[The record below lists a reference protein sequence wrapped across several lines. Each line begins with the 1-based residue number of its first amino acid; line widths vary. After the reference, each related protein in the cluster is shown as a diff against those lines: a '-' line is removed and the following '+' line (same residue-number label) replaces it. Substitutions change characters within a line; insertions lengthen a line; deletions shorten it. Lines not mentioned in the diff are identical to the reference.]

1 MDLTAL
7 RAEPNYDG
15 TNNLINKGTGD
26 TFETQG
32 YEKARKRFKA
42 RQHTQ
47 ALLGAS
53 KAGLIAFGI
62 SYAAGL
68 ITAKDAVTNTETT
81 GTGTGHAEY
90 NLGKYQQTGYASG
103 NDLTPGLDGFLNN
116 TTNVQS

>member
-32 YEKARKRFKA
+32 YEKARKRFKT

-90 NLGKYQQTGYASG
+90 NLGKYQQTGYAS
-103 NDLTPGLDGFLNN
+103 
-116 TTNVQS
+116 